1 MKHLILS
8 LIIIF
13 LANCSVNPVTGKQ
26 DFVMI
31 SENQEI
37 QMGREY
43 NAQILKQSPRYQD
56 QNLQEYVQSIG
67 ESLASKS
74 HRPNLIYRFT
84 VIVSLDYF
92 SSSSSICY
100 EYLVVYF
107 KDVLNKK
114 SINYIIKFTF

>member
-56 QNLQEYVQSIG
+56 QNLQEYV
-67 ESLASKS
+67 
-74 HRPNLIYRFT
+74 NLLENLWLLKAT
-84 VIVSLDYF
+84 DQ
-92 SSSSSICY
+92 
-100 EYLVVYF
+100 
-107 KDVLNKK
+107 
-114 SINYIIKFTF
+114 T

>member
-43 NAQILKQSPRYQD
+43 NAQILKQSPR
-56 QNLQEYVQSIG
+56 
-67 ESLASKS
+67 
-74 HRPNLIYRFT
+74 
-84 VIVSLDYF
+84 
-92 SSSSSICY
+92 
-100 EYLVVYF
+100 
-107 KDVLNKK
+107 
-114 SINYIIKFTF
+114 